1 MNRQLFQTLTKKPLY
16 VCSLCGL
23 NFTRRYNS
31 DRHNQNLHSNKAEN
45 VTLMEYLSGR
55 MSGKYLPGNPFSY
68 RKKNRSKKEANFAH
82 DYENDKTDFKQEK
95 SNLSCN
101 KTLCDNA
108 EQSKENRMF
117 DTNNAN
123 SNFKSDTESV
133 VNPFNNMNYF
143 TFFQAFEKKA
153 KETGLILKIEEMFN
167 DVERMLRDF
176 YTYERA
182 QIIIAQWKDRF
193 NATTDY
199 TGFYREL
206 NEFRTALANRYL
218 YP

>member
-1 MNRQLFQTLTKKPLY
+1 
-16 VCSLCGL
+16 
-23 NFTRRYNS
+23 
-31 DRHNQNLHSNKAEN
+31 
-45 VTLMEYLSGR
+45 
-55 MSGKYLPGNPFSY
+55 
-68 RKKNRSKKEANFAH
+68 
-82 DYENDKTDFKQEK
+82 
-95 SNLSCN
+95 
-101 KTLCDNA
+101 
-108 EQSKENRMF
+108 MF

-167 DVERMLRDF
+167 DVERMLRDL